1 MSIAA
6 IPRPSTERDQTS
18 INVLLINQRAGR
30 AVLDEGFAMDAGTW
44 LFISMIAIIVLVL
57 PSTTKDRETSMA
69 RTMGLRPITK
79 IGIAAMK
86 AMTVKTVMT
95 TSAA

>member
-1 MSIAA
+1 L
-6 IPRPSTERDQTS
+6 P
-18 INVLLINQRAGR
+18 INQRAGR
-30 AVLDEGFAMDAGTW
+30 AVLDEGFAMDVGTW

-69 RTMGLRPITK
+69 GTAGLRPIAK
-79 IGIAAMK
+79 IWIAAMR